1 MTDNEDLFICFL
13 KSLVKTDSVSCLG
26 NMMLIRLTNNLI
38 YALLRRKITC
48 LSVTVTIYSDY

>member
-48 LSVTVTIYSDY
+48 LSVTVTIYVNY